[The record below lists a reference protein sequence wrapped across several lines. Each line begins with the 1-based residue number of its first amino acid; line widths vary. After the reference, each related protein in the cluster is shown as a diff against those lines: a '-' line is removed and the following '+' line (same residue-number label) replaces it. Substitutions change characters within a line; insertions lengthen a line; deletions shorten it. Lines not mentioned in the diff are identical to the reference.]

1 MSDKMI
7 ERLEAMKK
15 RYQEIDK
22 MMEDETLVQ
31 DIKKY
36 TALAKEQSSLEEVV
50 NKYNVLVLEDDPYS
64 LINFTNVKYKSL

>member
-15 RYQEIDK
+15 RYMEIDK

-31 DIKKY
+31 DIK
-36 TALAKEQSSLEEVV
+36 T
-50 NKYNVLVLEDDPYS
+50 
-64 LINFTNVKYKSL
+64 